1 MRTDAQVAAVELSD
15 VRFGWRTGSSPL
27 LDISTIRIERGE
39 KVFLAGPS
47 GSGKSTLLG
56 LMSGVLLP
64 QAGSVRVLGQAWELM
79 SASQRDRYRADHL
92 GVIFQMFNLV
102 PYLSVLENVL
112 LPLKFSKIRLGRLA
126 QPEREARE
134 LLDRLGIGADM
145 LGQPAGE
152 LSVGEQ
158 QRTAAVRALLG
169 QPEVLIADEPTS
181 ALDADNRDA
190 FLELLLAEVGRS
202 GAALIF
208 VSHDRSLASRF
219 ERVVQLA
226 DLRAVAR

>member
-1 MRTDAQVAAVELSD
+1 MGTDAPIAAVELSD
-15 VRFGWRTGSSPL
+15 VRFGWRGASSPL
-27 LDISTIRIERGE
+27 LAISSIHIERGE

-64 QAGSVRVLGQAWELM
+64 QAGSVRVLGHAWESM

-112 LPLKFSKIRLGRLA
+112 LPLKFSKLRLGRLA
-126 QPEREARE
+126 RPEREARE
-134 LLDRLGIGADM
+134 LLERLGIGAEM
-145 LGQPAGE
+145 LGRPAGE

-169 QPEVLIADEPTS
+169 QPEVVIADEPTS

-202 GAALIF
+202 GAALVF

-219 ERVVQLA
+219 DRVVQLA
-226 DLRAVAR
+226 DLRAEAQ

>member
-15 VRFGWRTGSSPL
+15 VRFGWRASKSPL
-27 LDISTIRIERGE
+27 LDFSTIRIERGE

-64 QAGSVRVLGQAWELM
+64 QAGSVRVLGQAWQSM

-112 LPLKFSKIRLGRLA
+112 LPLKFSKLRLGRLA

-134 LLDRLGIGADM
+134 LLDRLGIGAEM
-145 LGQPAGE
+145 LGRPAGE

-169 QPEVLIADEPTS
+169 QPEVVIADEPTS

-190 FLELLLAEVGRS
+190 FLELLLAEVERS

-219 ERVVQLA
+219 DRVVELA
-226 DLRAVAR
+226 DLRAGAR